1 VVAGGRLSGKAAII
15 TGAASGIGQ
24 ACAELFAEQGACVLA
39 ADWNREGGERVA
51 ALIRDRGFEAAYCY
65 ADVSQAADVE
75 RMVRT
80 AVERYGKLDA
90 LVSNAAVQVLATLTG
105 TTEEAW
111 QRMQSVNLQG
121 VFLCSKYAIP
131 EMVKSGGG
139 SIVNMASALG
149 LVGDPDLA
157 AYGAFKGGVIAMT
170 KAAAIGYGPQG
181 IRVNCICPGDVNT
194 PMVQDFFNKA
204 PDPEAFRREVAG
216 HYALRRIAE
225 PREIAEVAAFLAS
238 DASSFITGSAIVAD
252 GGLTSK
258 CY

>member
-1 VVAGGRLSGKAAII
+1 MVTGRLAEKVAIV

-24 ACAELFAEQGACVLA
+24 ACAELFAEQGARVVL
-39 ADWNREGGERVA
+39 ADWNREAGECAA
-51 ALIRDRGFEAAYCY
+51 ALIRGRGFGADFCF
-65 ADVSQAADVE
+65 ADVSRASDVE
-75 RMVRT
+75 
-80 AVERYGKLDA
+80 A
-90 LVSNAAVQVLATLTG
+90 LVRSTLERHARLDVLVNNAAVQVLATLTE
-105 TTEEAW
+105 TTEEGW

-121 VFLCSKYAIP
+121 VFLCSKFAIP
-131 EMVKSGGG
+131 EMIRGGGG
-139 SIVNMASALG
+139 SVVNISSALG

-157 AYGAFKGGVIAMT
+157 AYGAFKGGILAMT

-181 IRVNCICPGDVNT
+181 VRVNSICPGDVNT
-194 PMVQDFFNKA
+194 PMVREFFNKA
-204 PDPEAFRREVAG
+204 PDPDAFRREVAS

-238 DASSFITGSAIVAD
+238 DASSFITGAALVVD

>member
-1 VVAGGRLSGKAAII
+1 M
-15 TGAASGIGQ
+15 
-24 ACAELFAEQGACVLA
+24 FAEQGAHVVL
-39 ADWNREGGERVA
+39 ADWNREGGERA
-51 ALIRDRGFEAAYCY
+51 AARIRDRGFDAAYCY
-65 ADVSQAADVE
+65 TDVSRASDAQTV
-75 RMVRT
+75 VRG
-80 AVERYGKLDA
+80 AVERYGKLNA
-90 LVSNAAVQVLATLTG
+90 LVNNAAVQILATLTS

-111 QRMQSVNLQG
+111 QRMQSVNLEG

-131 EMVKSGGG
+131 EMIRAGGG
-139 SIVNMASALG
+139 SVVNMASALG

-157 AYGAFKGGVIAMT
+157 AYGAFKGGIIAMT

-181 IRVNCICPGDVNT
+181 VRVNCICPGDVNT
-194 PMVQDFFNKA
+194 PMVEDFFNKA
-204 PDPEAFRREVAG
+204 ADPEAFRREVAS

-238 DASSFITGSAIVAD
+238 DASSFITGAALVVD